1 MRDSNGVSK
10 GGKCWFAVESK
21 SFEISIEEVRGRL
34 RGTIWER
41 SKGFSSWIRFGEKGL
56 SLLLEGVEA
65 WCRGESNS
73 KLLKVWDEGA
83 RKFSLECRSNV
94 AGRFLLCSVRDVE
107 RKKFCLVFPEG
118 NGLVGGWFLLAKNLR
133 ALGVSSTE
141 VRNSYQ
147 CVSSMGKE
155 ESNTNTSEN
164 ETDSYAEVVKGK
176 KGLPVDSMRV
186 HLGEKEIRY
195 REEQLGRCL
204 VGCFGGSPES
214 IPSLPSLKRWAY
226 EVWLLKGELRISR
239 LGGALVLFEFQHKW
253 EADMVLLRG
262 SSRFK
267 DREFILQRWGPAVGC
282 TWKENHAKEVWVRV
296 VGLPLHLWS
305 REVFK
310 RIGDCCGGF
319 VAVDEETALFSQLQW
334 ARIMVK
340 DSGMK
345 WSGSMQVEAGN
356 SRWEL
361 CLWWE
366 AIPRVMQAGS
376 SSRMQT
382 RSEREVR
389 DEGGGA
395 SRAESGVREPHADFQ
410 KRGAEGKVACGSETR
425 KVDRDWGRQTAVPA
439 VGCSG
444 TGPGPM
450 AGKGALLKGV
460 GGLLTKEDA
469 SWAEGPSP
477 LCHKSAGWT
486 KGHEK
491 HIGLLKP
498 EAHLDFLR
506 EPDPSRASTE
516 TVGARAELEKDPLVA
531 GSVGGVEPPL
541 GHLKSTDDALLNEA
555 SRYPRNFK
563 LPIFSMG
570 FGASSPSSPFLGSDD
585 DVLGK
590 VRANSGLVEAV
601 EETRS
606 RDSPREEWMVDLSV
620 LEDRNLSP
628 RASGGEANGSD
639 LAIVPFGG
647 VLESPLVETMALQV
661 EVGDGEEEWSS
672 SCLAKF
678 SHCLGMP
685 TVGFEEEI
693 LYLLRRMRG
702 RIEKK
707 NQDRE
712 NKKTKSSVSKSSRE
726 LKKLEWTVSYKRAKL
741 ASNEGKFG
749 GASGS
754 GIK

>member
-1 MRDSNGVSK
+1 MGDIQISPRTIYLDLQVILHI
-10 GGKCWFAVESK
+10 WAVFSVTDEGRMK
-21 SFEISIEEVRGRL
+21 LERLFRKEVRGRL

-41 SKGFSSWIRFGEKGL
+41 SKGLSSWIRFGEKGL

-65 WCRGESNS
+65 WCRGKSSS

-83 RKFSLECRSNV
+83 RKFRLECRSNV

-107 RKKFCLVFPEG
+107 RKKYCLVFPEG

-155 ESNTNTSEN
+155 ESNANTSEN

-186 HLGEKEIRY
+186 HLGEKEIMY

-239 LGGALVLFEFQHKW
+239 LGGALVLFEFQYKW

-282 TWKENHAKEVWVRV
+282 TWKESHAKEVWVRV

-334 ARIMVK
+334 ARILVK

-345 WSGSMQVEAGN
+345 WPGSMQVEAGN

-382 RSEREVR
+382 RSEWEVR

-395 SRAESGVREPHADFQ
+395 SRTESGVREPHADFQ
-410 KRGAEGKVACGSETR
+410 KRVAEVKGY
-425 KVDRDWGRQTAVPA
+425 
-439 VGCSG
+439 
-444 TGPGPM
+444 GPGPK
-450 AGKGALLKGV
+450 AGRGALLKGA

-469 SWAEGPSP
+469 GWAEGPSS
-477 LCHKSAGWT
+477 LCLKLSGWT
-486 KGHEK
+486 KGREEP
-491 HIGLLKP
+491 IGLLKP
-498 EAHLDFLR
+498 EAHLVPLR
-506 EPDPSRASTE
+506 EPVPSRASPE
-516 TVGARAELEKDPLVA
+516 TVGARAELEQDPLVA
-531 GSVGGVEPPL
+531 GSIGGMEPPL
-541 GHLKSTDDALLNEA
+541 GHLKPTDDALLNEA

-570 FGASSPSSPFLGSDD
+570 FGASSPSSTFLGSDGA
-585 DVLGK
+585 VLGK
-590 VRANSGLVEAV
+590 VGVISGLVGPV
-601 EETRS
+601 EEARS
-606 RDSPREEWMVDLSV
+606 RDSPREEWLVDLSV
-620 LEDRNLSP
+620 HEDRNSSP

-647 VLESPLVETMALQV
+647 VLESPLVEMMALQV

-685 TVGFEEEI
+685 TVGFEDEI

-702 RIEKK
+702 RIENK

>member
-141 VRNSYQ
+141 GRISFQSVP
-147 CVSSMGKE
+147 SMGKE
-155 ESNTNTSEN
+155 ESNANTSEKGSG
-164 ETDSYAEVVKGK
+164 SYAEVVKGK
-176 KGLPVDSMRV
+176 KGMPVESMRV
-186 HLGEKEIRY
+186 NLGEKAIMC

-204 VGCFGGSPES
+204 VGCFGGSSES

-226 EVWLLKGELRISR
+226 EVWLLKGEIRILR
-239 LGGALVLFEFQHKW
+239 LGGALVLFEFQNKW

-262 SSRFK
+262 SRRIK
-267 DREFILQRWGPAVGC
+267 DREFILQRWGPVVGC
-282 TWKENHAKEVWVRV
+282 TWKESQEVWVRV

-305 REVFK
+305 RDVFK
-310 RIGDCCGGF
+310 SIGDYCGGF
-319 VAVDEETALFSQLQW
+319 VAVDEDTALFSQLQW
-334 ARIMVK
+334 ARILVK
-340 DSGMK
+340 NSGMK
-345 WSGSMQVEAGN
+345 RPGTMEVEAGN
-356 SRWEL
+356 TRWEL

-366 AIPRVMQAGS
+366 AIPRVLQDGS
-376 SSRMQT
+376 CLRMQR
-382 RSEREVR
+382 RSEWEVR

-395 SRAESGVREPHADFQ
+395 SRAESRVREPKADVQ
-410 KRGAEGKVACGSETR
+410 KRESAVKVACGRASRMDGRE
-425 KVDRDWGRQTAVPA
+425 WGREFVDSA

-444 TGPGPM
+444 SGTGPKTGS
-450 AGKGALLKGV
+450 GAFLKGD
-460 GGLLTKEDA
+460 GGLFSKEGMG
-469 SWAEGPSP
+469 WAEGPPP
-477 LCHKSAGWT
+477 LCPKLTGWT
-486 KGHEK
+486 KGIEELS
-491 HIGLLKP
+491 GLFNP
-498 EAHLDFLR
+498 EAHLDLLR
-506 EPDPSRASTE
+506 EPVPSRAYPES
-516 TVGARAELEKDPLVA
+516 VGILMELEQEMLVA
-531 GSVGGVEPPL
+531 SCVGGMEPSL
-541 GHLKSTDDALLNEA
+541 GHRKPADDALLNEA
-555 SRYPRNFK
+555 SRYPRKLKSPNFS
-563 LPIFSMG
+563 LG
-570 FGASSPSSPFLGSDD
+570 CGAFSPSSHFLGSDGAA
-585 DVLGK
+585 VGK
-590 VRANSGLVEAV
+590 VGVISGLFGAV
-601 EETRS
+601 EEERS
-606 RDSPREEWMVDLSV
+606 RDLSV
-620 LEDRNLSP
+620 HEDGNMSP
-628 RASGGEANGSD
+628 RASGDEANGTD

-661 EVGDGEEEWSS
+661 EVGDEEEVWSS

-707 NQDRE
+707 NQGRE
-712 NKKTKSSVSKSSRE
+712 NKKTKSSVTKSIRE

-749 GASGS
+749 GDSGS

>member
-1 MRDSNGVSK
+1 MSDQSMRKLFTSALLEWLQQVLGSEVWEYGSEDSNGVSK

-41 SKGFSSWIRFGEKGL
+41 SKGLSSWIRFGEKGL

-83 RKFSLECRSNV
+83 RNFRLECHSNV

-155 ESNTNTSEN
+155 ESNVNTSKN
-164 ETDSYAEVVKGK
+164 ESGSYAEVVKGK
-176 KGLPVDSMRV
+176 KGVSVDSMRV
-186 HLGEKEIRY
+186 HLGEKENNV
-195 REEQLGRCL
+195 Q
-204 VGCFGGSPES
+204 GGTAWA
-214 IPSLPSLKRWAY
+214 LPGGLFRW
-226 EVWLLKGELRISR
+226 
-239 LGGALVLFEFQHKW
+239 LGGALVLFEIQNKW

-262 SSRFK
+262 SRRFK
-267 DREFILQRWGPAVGC
+267 DREFLLQRWGPIVGC
-282 TWKENHAKEVWVRV
+282 TWKESHAKEVWVRV

-310 RIGDCCGGF
+310 HIGDCCGGF

-334 ARIMVK
+334 ARILVK

-345 WSGSMQVEAGN
+345 WPGSMQVEAGN
-356 SRWEL
+356 SR
-361 CLWWE
+361 
-366 AIPRVMQAGS
+366 
-376 SSRMQT
+376 
-382 RSEREVR
+382 REVSGR
-389 DEGGGA
+389 LGMKVGEA
-395 SRAESGVREPHADFQ
+395 SRTESRVREPQADFQ
-410 KRGAEGKVACGSETR
+410 KREAEVKVACGSVTR
-425 KVDRDWGRQTAVPA
+425 KADREWGRQADDPA
-439 VGCSG
+439 VGCSRN
-444 TGPGPM
+444 GPGPK
-450 AGKGALLKGV
+450 AGKGVLLKGA
-460 GGLLTKEDA
+460 GGPLSKEDA
-469 SWAEGPSP
+469 GWAEGPSS
-477 LCHKSAGWT
+477 LCPKLSGWT
-486 KGHEK
+486 KGREEP
-491 HIGLLKP
+491 IGLLKP
-498 EAHLDFLR
+498 EAHLDLLR
-506 EPDPSRASTE
+506 EPVLSKASPE
-516 TVGARAELEKDPLVA
+516 TVRTLVELEQELLVV
-531 GSVGGVEPPL
+531 GSVGSMEPSL
-541 GHLKSTDDALLNEA
+541 GHLKPTDDALLKEA

-563 LPIFSMG
+563 LPIFSVG
-570 FGASSPSSPFLGSDD
+570 FGASSPSPPFLGPDGV
-585 DVLGK
+585 VLGK
-590 VRANSGLVEAV
+590 VGVISGLVGAV
-601 EETRS
+601 EEARS
-606 RDSPREEWMVDLSV
+606 RDSPREEWLVDLSV
-620 LEDRNLSP
+620 HEDRNLSP
-628 RASGGEANGSD
+628 RASGGEANGPD

-712 NKKTKSSVSKSSRE
+712 NKKTKYSVSNP
-726 LKKLEWTVSYKRAKL
+726 AG
-741 ASNEGKFG
+741 N
-749 GASGS
+749 
-754 GIK
+754 